1 MKDFTEGKEAKLILQ
16 FSIPLI
22 LGNIFQNL
30 YTIVDSI
37 IVGNYLG
44 KEALGAVGASFPFIF
59 VLISL
64 VIGVG
69 SGASTVISQYFGAR
83 QHENVRKAI
92 DTLFIFFLA
101 ASLLVTTAG
110 ILLCRQVFV
119 LLRLPEEMMAEAVTY
134 LSVYLSGM
142 FFFFGFSG
150 ISSILRGLGD
160 SRTPL
165 YFMIMSAILNV
176 VLDLLFILVF
186 KWGIAG
192 VAFATVVAEAL
203 AFFLA
208 AWYLNKK
215 HPVINLSFRRYVF
228 DRSIFKSCV
237 RIGLPT
243 GFQQSFVA
251 FGMMAIMG
259 VINTFGTNAVAAYT
273 AAIRIDSFAKMPAM
287 TFSSALS
294 SFVGQN
300 LGAFR
305 PDRAKRGLRT
315 TILFSMGYSLFV
327 SVLIIAFGKPLIRLF
342 SSDIQVIAIGQDYLV
357 IVSSFYLLLSVM
369 FAFTGF
375 LRGAGATFIPMVTT
389 LISLYLFRIPVA
401 YFLSAKIG
409 VNGIWWS
416 EPVGWLAGM
425 VILIIYYLSGKWK
438 GKEVVKPSMIPEDQA
453 INYTQTSAKKV
464 KEQGH

>member
-1 MKDFTEGKEAKLILQ
+1 MKDFTKGKEAKLILQ

-101 ASLLVTTAG
+101 ASLLVTAAG

-228 DRSIFKSCV
+228 DRSIFRSCV

-305 PDRAKRGLRT
+305 PERAKRGLRT
-315 TILFSMGYSLFV
+315 TIWFSMGYSLFV
-327 SVLIIAFGKPLIRLF
+327 SVLIIVFGKHLIRLF
-342 SSDIQVIAIGQDYLV
+342 SSDIHVIAIGQDYLV

-401 YFLSAKIG
+401 YFLSGKIG

-416 EPVGWLAGM
+416 EPVGWFAGM

-438 GKEVVKPSMIPEDQA
+438 GKEVVKPSLTPEDE
-453 INYTQTSAKKV
+453 ISYTPASAEEV